1 MPNLIG
7 YFVGYY
13 NCYKS
18 NHSLDRREESSKKSQ
33 SLDSRES
40 EADINNGNLTR
51 VSGHSTGQHARRKSD
66 QALRKRAC
74 AKTRAKARSAKPTKV
89 NCARKFVFLRVV
101 RTVLFGNGNLQQAT
115 CKDFVQSS
123 NRDLCGILSSWY
135 SGWLPHQGYFRQL
148 YISSMLGWRTGREH
162 LK

>member
-74 AKTRAKARSAKPTKV
+74 AKTRAKAQSAKPTKL
-89 NCARKFVFLRVV
+89 NCTRNFVFLRVLT
-101 RTVLFGNGNLQQAT
+101 TVLLGNGNLQ
-115 CKDFVQSS
+115 
-123 NRDLCGILSSWY
+123 
-135 SGWLPHQGYFRQL
+135 
-148 YISSMLGWRTGREH
+148 
-162 LK
+162 